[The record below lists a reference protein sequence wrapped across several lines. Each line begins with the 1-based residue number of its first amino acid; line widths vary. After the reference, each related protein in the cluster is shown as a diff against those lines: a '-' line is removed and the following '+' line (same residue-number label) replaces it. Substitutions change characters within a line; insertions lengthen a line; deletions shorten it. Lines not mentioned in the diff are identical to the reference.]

1 MTLSNDDGDRR
12 REICR
17 ELESLR
23 HHLRDINAT
32 IQADARLRG
41 KTGVVDLL
49 ITRRNAY
56 LRRETELENEL
67 ETNYNT
73 FYRRYL

>member
-23 HHLRDINAT
+23 HHLRDINAM
-32 IQADARLRG
+32 IQDARLCD
-41 KTGVVDLL
+41 KTRVVDLL

>member
-1 MTLSNDDGDRR
+1 MTLSNDDGDRK

-17 ELESLR
+17 ELEILR
-23 HHLRDINAT
+23 HRLRDIDAM
-32 IQADARLRG
+32 IQDARLRG
-41 KTGVVDLL
+41 KNGVVDLL
-49 ITRRNAY
+49 IARRNTY

>member
-1 MTLSNDDGDRR
+1 MMLSNDDGDRR

-23 HHLRDINAT
+23 HHLRDINAM
-32 IQADARLRG
+32 IQDARLRG

-67 ETNYNT
+67 ETFYNT

>member
-1 MTLSNDDGDRR
+1 MTLSNDDSDRR
-12 REICR
+12 REICT
-17 ELESLR
+17 ELENLR
-23 HHLRDINAT
+23 QHLRNINVM
-32 IQADARLRG
+32 IQDARLSG

-49 ITRRNAY
+49 ITRRNSY

-67 ETNYNT
+67 ETYYNT

>member
-1 MTLSNDDGDRR
+1 MMLSNDDGDRR

-23 HHLRDINAT
+23 HHSRDINAM
-32 IQADARLRG
+32 IQDARLRG
-41 KTGVVDLL
+41 KTRVVDLL

-56 LRRETELENEL
+56 LRREIELENEL

>member
-23 HHLRDINAT
+23 RHLRDINAM
-32 IQADARLRG
+32 IQDARLRG

-56 LRRETELENEL
+56 LRRETKLENEL
-67 ETNYNT
+67 EIFYNT